1 MDQSS
6 CLSSSVIKGAV
17 SFGCVLLL
25 GLPASARS
33 QTLEPGL
40 DPQKPISQY
49 VHDAWQI
56 DQGLPQNSVMAMAQT
71 RDGYLWVGTEAGV
84 ARFDGIAF
92 TAYNSTNASGLS
104 DNFVNT
110 LMVDVADNLW
120 VGTWVG
126 GITRFTAGKST
137 GIPGTSGSMVT
148 C

>member
-17 SFGCVLLL
+17 SFGCALLL
-25 GLPASARS
+25 GLPTSARS
-33 QTLEPGL
+33 QTVTPGL

-92 TAYNSTNASGLS
+92 TAYNSTNSGLT
-104 DNFVNT
+104 DNYVNS
-110 LMVDVADNLW
+110 LMADGEDNLW
-120 VGTWVG
+120 AGTWVG
-126 GITRFTAGKST
+126 GVARFSGGKST
-137 GIPGTSGSMVT
+137 GVPGRLARS
-148 C
+148 